1 VTINVLARGSVRAEG
16 SFQAESSEQGQTI
29 YQDLSA
35 GLKEGNSM
43 MGYSIVE
50 SNVTKHNIEN
60 QEESE

>member
-1 VTINVLARGSVRAEG
+1 MTIDVLERGSVRAEG
-16 SFQAESSEQGQTI
+16 SFQASSSEQGQAI

-60 QEESE
+60 EEEPE